1 MASWGEQAPNLQ
13 DPPAQ
18 HQRNQVELLAEPL
31 LSGIL
36 ERIAREAGAEAIA
49 IAYHDYRTRTE
60 WSYNA
65 DEYFH
70 AASTMKIA
78 VLIAVSCAI
87 AEGRF
92 EPESRVHVRN
102 RFLSVADGSPYRIEA
117 SRDADPQVHARVG
130 RTMRVRD
137 LALQMIV
144 TSSNLATNLLVD
156 LVGLDEIQREMRE
169 LGLEPGI
176 EVHRGV
182 EDERAFEQGI
192 SNRVTAR
199 GLLQALRLIEERR
212 ACSPEASDWMLEV
225 LSAQEFNS
233 GIPAGLP
240 PGARVAHKTGEIS
253 TVAHD
258 AGVVYLPGRAP
269 YVLVILTRWAPERG
283 RRQETIARLT
293 AAVHA
298 QLTDADGASGSAA
311 AVDSTAPAAEMAG
324 AGGAGETAASQSGSG
339 ARAGAKEHG

>member
-1 MASWGEQAPNLQ
+1 M
-13 DPPAQ
+13 
-18 HQRNQVELLAEPL
+18 
-31 LSGIL
+31 
-36 ERIAREAGAEAIA
+36 AREAGAEAIA
-49 IAYHDYRTRTE
+49 VAYHDYRTRTE
-60 WSYNA
+60 WSYNG
-65 DEYFH
+65 DERFH

-78 VLIAVSCAI
+78 VLIAVSCAV

-102 RFLSVADGSPYRIEA
+102 RFLSVADGSPFRIDA
-117 SRDADPQVHARVG
+117 AQDADAQVHARVG

-137 LALQMIV
+137 LAQHMIV

-156 LVGLDEIQREMRE
+156 LVGLDEIQRELQE
-169 LGLEPGI
+169 LGLDSGV

-199 GLLQALRLIEERR
+199 GLLHALRLIEERR
-212 ACSPEASDWMLEV
+212 ACSPAMSEWMLEV
-225 LSAQEFNS
+225 LSAQAFNS

-240 PGARVAHKTGEIS
+240 PDARVAHKTGEIS
-253 TVAHD
+253 TIAHD
-258 AGVVYLPGRAP
+258 AGIVYLPGREP

-283 RRQETIARLT
+283 RRQETIARLA

-298 QLTDADGASGSAA
+298 YLTGTEQAEETGA
-311 AVDSTAPAAEMAG
+311 APAA
-324 AGGAGETAASQSGSG
+324 TAK
-339 ARAGAKEHG
+339 RNE

>member
-1 MASWGEQAPNLQ
+1 MSGP
-13 DPPAQ
+13 
-18 HQRNQVELLAEPL
+18 R

-36 ERIAREAGAEAIA
+36 ERTAREAGAEAIA
-49 IAYHDYRTRTE
+49 VAYHDYRTRTE
-60 WSYNA
+60 WSYNG
-65 DEYFH
+65 DERFH

-78 VLIAVSCAI
+78 VLIAASCAI

-102 RFLSVADGSPYRIEA
+102 RFLSAADGSPFRIDA
-117 SRDADPQVHARVG
+117 ARDADTQVHARVG

-137 LALQMIV
+137 LAQHMIV

-156 LVGLDEIQREMRE
+156 LVGLDEIQRGLRE

-182 EDERAFEQGI
+182 EDERAYEQGI

-199 GLLQALRLIEERR
+199 GLLHALRLIEERR
-212 ACSPEASDWMLEV
+212 ACSPAMSEWMLEI
-225 LSAQEFNS
+225 LAAQEFNS

-240 PGARVAHKTGEIS
+240 AGTRVAHKTGEIS

-258 AGVVYLPGRAP
+258 AGIVYLPEREP
-269 YVLVILTRWAPERG
+269 YVLVILTRWAPDRG
-283 RRQETIARLT
+283 RRQETIARLA
-293 AAVHA
+293 AAVHGY
-298 QLTDADGASGSAA
+298 LTGADQPEESGAAS
-311 AVDSTAPAAEMAG
+311 AG
-324 AGGAGETAASQSGSG
+324 A
-339 ARAGAKEHG
+339 AGAKRNG